1 MTHAVSPQR
10 PHLEVLTMGR
20 IGVDLYPEQVG
31 VSLQDVTTFRK
42 FLGGSPT
49 NVAVAAARHGRSA
62 AVITRTGADP
72 FGDYIHRALRG
83 FGVDDRFVQPVPDL
97 CTPVT
102 FCEIFPPDDFPLYF
116 YRFPTAPDLQIRPEE
131 LDLEAIA
138 AADIFWVT
146 GTGLCQEP
154 SRSATMAA
162 LEARGSHGI
171 TVLDLDYRPRF
182 WHSAEEAHPFVRAAV
197 EYADVAVG
205 NREECEVAIGERE
218 PEAAAAAL
226 LAAGVD
232 LAIVKQGPAGVLG
245 VRGDESVVVPPVPV
259 DVVNGLGA
267 GDAFGGALCH
277 GLLAEWDLE
286 RMLRF
291 ANAAG
296 AVVAGRMACADAMPT
311 TDELDEILGRVS

>member
-1 MTHAVSPQR
+1 MTH
-10 PHLEVLTMGR
+10 HLEVLTMGR
-20 IGVDLYPEQVG
+20 VGVDLYPEQVG
-31 VSLQDVTTFRK
+31 VPLEDVTTFAK

-72 FGDYIHRALRG
+72 FGEYVHRALRG
-83 FGVDDRFVQPVPDL
+83 FGVDDRFVSAVPDMP
-97 CTPVT
+97 TPVT

-116 YRFPTAPDLQIRPEE
+116 YRFPSAPDLQIRADE

-138 AADIFWVT
+138 AADVFWVT

-162 LEARGSHGI
+162 LEARGSHGT
-171 TVLDLDYRPRF
+171 TVLDLDYRPMF
-182 WHSAEEAHPFVRAAV
+182 WSSAAEAHPIVRAAL
-197 EYADVAVG
+197 EHADVAVG

-245 VRGDESVVVPPVPV
+245 VRGGESVVVPPVPV

-267 GDAFGGALCH
+267 GDAFGGAMCH
-277 GLLAEWDLE
+277 GLLAGWELE
-286 RMLRF
+286 RILRF

-296 AVVAGRMACADAMPT
+296 AFVAGQFACADAMPT
-311 TDELDEILGRVS
+311 TSEIDAMLQGVA